1 MTSSVVDL
9 HLHTTAS
16 DGRLSP
22 KSLVQLI
29 AKRGI
34 RIAAITDHDTT
45 DGLEEALTEAS
56 RHSGLT
62 IIPGIELSAD
72 VPGTEVHMLGYFKDY
87 RDVNLQRSLMEFR
100 KGREERAQQI
110 VKKLAD
116 MGLFIDWAQ
125 VQSFAQGAVG
135 RPHIAQAM
143 VEAGHVKTFREAFD
157 RYLGRDG
164 LVYSERVKLSPEG
177 AVELIRSAGGFAVLA
192 HPIYTD
198 NYRQLLPN
206 LRQMGLVGMEVYY
219 STLSSSAIGELG
231 DVARA
236 EGLLPCGGSDFHG
249 VGTSDE
255 AEPGQAGPPLEIGEQ
270 LLAMLRGPT
279 RD

>member
-22 KSLVQLI
+22 TNLVQLLV
-29 AKRGI
+29 ARGI

-45 DGLEEALTEAS
+45 DGLDEALAEAS
-56 RHSGLT
+56 RYSDLT

-72 VPGTEVHMLGYFKDY
+72 VPGTEVHMLGYFMDY
-87 RDVNLQRSLMEFR
+87 RDVNLQRSLVKFR
-100 KGREERAQQI
+100 KGREERAQQV

-116 MGLFIDWAQ
+116 MGLPLDWAQ
-125 VQSFAQGAVG
+125 VQSFAQGVVG

-143 VEAGHVKTFREAFD
+143 VESGYVATFREAFD

-164 LVYSERVKLSPEG
+164 SVYSERAKLSPED
-177 AVELIRSAGGFAVLA
+177 AVALIRSAGGFAVLA

-198 NYRQLLPN
+198 NYRQLLPK
-206 LRQMGLVGMEVYY
+206 LRQIGLIGMEVYY
-219 STLSSSAIGELG
+219 STLSVAAIGELR
-231 DVARA
+231 DVVLA
-236 EGLLPCGGSDFHG
+236 EGLFPCGGSDFHG

-255 AEPGQAGPPLEIGEQ
+255 AQPGQAGPPLEIGEQ
-270 LLAMLRGPT
+270 LLAMMRAHS
-279 RD
+279 